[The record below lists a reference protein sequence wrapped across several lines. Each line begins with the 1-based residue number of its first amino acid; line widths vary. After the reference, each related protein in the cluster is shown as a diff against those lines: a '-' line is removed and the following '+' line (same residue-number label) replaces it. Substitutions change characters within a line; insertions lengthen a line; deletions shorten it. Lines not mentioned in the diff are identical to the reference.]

1 MTQWIW
7 LGIIFLGVTG
17 LFSTFFLWMLE
28 RRERAADK
36 ARAERSSDALESDP
50 DMFLENFAPAL
61 AQQLPLS
68 ESAAPQMGQE
78 LREAGY
84 YSPRA
89 LTVYLAV
96 RTLATLVPLFI
107 AFGLAT
113 VVPATAIPRIL
124 FLGLLGALLGFS
136 LPKLWVNARARRRK
150 REIEKGLPVLVDLLS
165 LAVSGGQ
172 SLLSAI
178 DRAAREIRFSFPI
191 LADELDI
198 IRQQARLNTLPH
210 ALEQWSD
217 RVRIPE
223 VQTLTTIL
231 TQADRLG
238 IDINKGLLE
247 FSSNMRSNLRQRA
260 DMQAGR
266 TSFLMLFPTLFG
278 LWIPA
283 AVILIGPIV
292 FEFRHR
298 REAAGN
304 IIKTNDTGKTL
315 TTKDGFLT
323 SKDE

>member
-7 LGIIFLGVTG
+7 LGIIFLGITG
-17 LFSTFFLWMLE
+17 LFSTFFLWMIE
-28 RRERAADK
+28 RREQAREK
-36 ARAERSSDALESDP
+36 ARAEQDSDSDDSDP
-50 DMFLENFAPAL
+50 NIFLEKFAPAL
-61 AQQLPLS
+61 AQQIPLS
-68 ESAAPQMGQE
+68 ETAAPQMGQE
-78 LREAGY
+78 LREAGF

-89 LTVYLAV
+89 LTIYLAV
-96 RTLATLVPLFI
+96 RTLLTLVPLFVT
-107 AFGLAT
+107 FGLAT
-113 VVPATAIPRIL
+113 ILPPEAIPRIL
-124 FLGLLGALLGFS
+124 FVGVLAAILGFS
-136 LPKLWVNARARRRK
+136 VPKLWVNAKARRRK

-172 SLLSAI
+172 SLLAAL
-178 DRAAREIRFSFPI
+178 DRAAKEIRFSFPI

-210 ALEQWSD
+210 ALEQWSE

-266 TSFLMLFPTLFG
+266 TSFLMLFPTLIG

-283 AVILIGPIV
+283 AIILIGPIV

-304 IIKTNDTGKTL
+304 IIKTNDAGKTL
-315 TTKDGFLT
+315 STKDGFLT
-323 SKDE
+323 SKGN